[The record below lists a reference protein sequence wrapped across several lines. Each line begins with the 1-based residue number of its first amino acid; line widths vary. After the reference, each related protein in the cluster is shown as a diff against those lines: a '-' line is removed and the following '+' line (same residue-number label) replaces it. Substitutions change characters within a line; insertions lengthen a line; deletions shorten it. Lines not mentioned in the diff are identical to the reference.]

1 MKIRNKNKI
10 FFSVLLISLLLSLVL
25 VPALAFAQEEEEPDT
40 IDIVESI
47 RFDSTFPELMAKG
60 GVPFNFNID
69 LTYQGIEEKV
79 FNLRSEKPDSWFVAI
94 QPSYEQVEISAIKL
108 TPGRK
113 ESLKVTAVPL
123 VSMEPGEY
131 DIKVFA
137 ENEGLEA
144 VIELKATVTS
154 TYEHAMTTAT
164 GRLDTKVTAGK
175 DNNYIIKL
183 QNNGSAAIENLSL
196 TSTAPEGWR
205 IRFTPEKIE
214 TFNAGETKDVNV
226 VIYPPEKTIAGDY
239 MVTLRSS
246 SENSNK
252 SLDLRVTVLTP
263 TIWGW
268 VGIAVIVIV
277 IIGIAIIFARLG
289 RR

>member
-10 FFSVLLISLLLSLVL
+10 FFTILLLSMLLSLVL
-25 VPALAFAQEEEEPDT
+25 MPAFAFAQEEEEEE
-40 IDIVESI
+40 IGVVESI
-47 RFDSTFPELMAKG
+47 KFDSTFPELMAKG

-79 FNLRSEKPDSWFVAI
+79 FTLKSEQPDSWFVAI
-94 QPSYEQVEISAIKL
+94 QPAYEQIEISAIKL

-123 VSMEPGEY
+123 VAMEPGEY
-131 DIKVFA
+131 NIKVIA
-137 ENEGLEA
+137 EDEGLEA
-144 VIELKATVTS
+144 VVELKATITS
-154 TYEHAMTTAT
+154 TYEHTMTTTT

-175 DNNYIIKL
+175 DNNYAIKL
-183 QNNGSAAIENLSL
+183 QNTGSAAIENLSL
-196 TSTAPEGWR
+196 SATAPEGWR

-214 TFNAGETKDVNV
+214 TFDAGATQDVNV
-226 VIYPPEKTIAGDY
+226 LIYPPEKTIAGDY
-239 MVTLRSS
+239 SVTIRSA

-252 SLDLRVTVLTP
+252 SIDLRVTVLTP

-268 VGIAVIVIV
+268 VGIAIIVIVIV
-277 IIGIAIIFARLG
+277 GIAVIFAKLG